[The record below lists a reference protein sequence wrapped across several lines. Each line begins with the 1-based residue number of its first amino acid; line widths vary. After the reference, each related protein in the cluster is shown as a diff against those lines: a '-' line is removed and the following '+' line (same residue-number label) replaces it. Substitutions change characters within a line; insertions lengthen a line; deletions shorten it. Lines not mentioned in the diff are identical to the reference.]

1 MESFS
6 KSTLYRA
13 HANTGVYV
21 ADIQLAD
28 IIIISTTI
36 DIIMSS
42 MGTILITVM
51 GENRGTYSDKPHQR
65 IEQPNS

>member
-13 HANTGVYV
+13 NTGIYV